1 MAEGQAAATATTAAP
16 VTAPPTAPKTT
27 TSQTLTAPAPAAE
40 QSWMAGFSEDQ
51 KGYALTKGF
60 KDAAATLDSYREIEK
75 IMGGPKERLMTL
87 PERYYDDA
95 GKLTP
100 EGRSVYERLGSPK
113 EAKEYGLEKFVPK
126 EGGDPKLM
134 EEFSRVFHEQGVTAK
149 QAENIAKNWNEYQE
163 RNQKIIQEQAQLKLK
178 ESDDALKKEWGA
190 AFEQNKQI
198 AKEGAIKM
206 GLAKED
212 IIGLAN
218 VLGEQKAMNLL
229 KNLGQSVGES
239 AFVTGAS
246 KNTVMDPAQA
256 NYRIKELMKDKEWG
270 KRFNAG
276 GAEEM
281 AEWTRLHAFAKG

>member
-1 MAEGQAAATATTAAP
+1 MAEGQAAAPATTAAP
-16 VTAPPTAPKTT
+16 VTPPAATT
-27 TSQTLTAPAPAAE
+27 TSQTLTAPPPAAE

-51 KGYALTKGF
+51 KGYTLTKGY
-60 KDAAATLDSYREIEK
+60 KSPSQLVDSYRELEK
-75 IMGGPKERLMTL
+75 MMGGPKERLMTL
-87 PERYYDDA
+87 PERFYDDS
-95 GKLTP
+95 GKITA
-100 EGRSVYERLGSPK
+100 EGRAIYERLGSPK

-163 RNQKIIQEQAQLKLK
+163 RNQKALREQAQLKLK
-178 ESDDALKKEWGA
+178 ESDEALKKEWGT

-206 GLAKED
+206 GMTKEE

-229 KNLGQSVGES
+229 KNLGQSTGEA

-246 KNTVMDPAQA
+246 KNTAMEPAQA
-256 NYRIKELMKDKEWG
+256 NFRIKELMKDKEWG

-276 GAEEM
+276 GAEEI
-281 AEWTRLHAFAKG
+281 AEWTRLHAFARG